1 MKENAVRLQKFLA
14 DQGVC
19 SRRKAEELIAA
30 GRMEVDGERAELGQ
44 AVDPGRDRVT
54 LDGKAVRP
62 ALRRHTYIMLY
73 KPRGVV
79 TTMRDELGRRCVHD
93 LLQGVNR
100 RVFPVGRLDRDSE
113 GMLLLTDDGALA
125 NALTSPKSKVPKTYR
140 VTVDGALAP
149 DAVAQMEAGMTLD
162 DGLELLPAQVYIKS
176 ARPDRSVLLI
186 TLCEGK
192 NRQIRRMCEQFG
204 LQVKLLKRER
214 IGELRFGKL
223 KSGEHR
229 FLEEDEIR
237 YLKQICGLA

>member
-1 MKENAVRLQKFLA
+1 M
-14 DQGVC
+14 
-19 SRRKAEELIAA
+19 
-30 GRMEVDGERAELGQ
+30 
-44 AVDPGRDRVT
+44 
-54 LDGKAVRP
+54 
-62 ALRRHTYIMLY
+62 
-73 KPRGVV
+73 
-79 TTMRDELGRRCVHD
+79 
-93 LLQGVNR
+93 
-100 RVFPVGRLDRDSE
+100 RLDKYLSE
-113 GMLLLTDDGALA
+113 ALQIARSASRALA
-125 NALTSPKSKVPKTYR
+125 VAGR